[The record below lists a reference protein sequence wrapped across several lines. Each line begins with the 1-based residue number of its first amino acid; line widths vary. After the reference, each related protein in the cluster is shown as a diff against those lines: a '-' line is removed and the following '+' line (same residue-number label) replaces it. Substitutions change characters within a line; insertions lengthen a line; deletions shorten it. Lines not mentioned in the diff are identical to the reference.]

1 MQPPRFKH
9 ARSLHVLA
17 AILLLVGGAGPLSGC
32 TSAPTPPSLTPTDTL
47 RSSVGRDSVLA
58 VLTSMR
64 RAAFDSSFAV
74 LDTYTVRRTVR
85 TERLDSTG
93 TPIATRSHVLRYPPA
108 PATGTL
114 LDTDSSGTFR
124 DGGLLGHVAP
134 DRAPTDRPPNVAAQ
148 ILPDQPAYVEPRTRE
163 AYRYAL
169 QARTRPDG
177 VPVYVIE
184 AQARDRGTG
193 RDQSVRYARL
203 TLDRDARQ
211 LIGLTTVRADDG
223 LLFSEFS
230 RFELH
235 LQPLADGA
243 WGPARTHARA
253 FLHVPFRAPR
263 HFRTVSTFS
272 NYTR

>member
-1 MQPPRFKH
+1 
-9 ARSLHVLA
+9 
-17 AILLLVGGAGPLSGC
+17 
-32 TSAPTPPSLTPTDTL
+32 
-47 RSSVGRDSVLA
+47 
-58 VLTSMR
+58 MR
-64 RAAFDSSFAV
+64 RAAFDSAFAV

-93 TPIATRSHVLRYPPA
+93 AAIATRSYVLRYPPA
-108 PATGTL
+108 PAAGTL
-114 LDTDSSGTFR
+114 LAADSSGPFR
-124 DGGLLGHVAP
+124 DGGLLRHAAP
-134 DRAPTDRPPNVAAQ
+134 DRAPTDRPPDVAAQ

-177 VPVYVIE
+177 TPVYVIE
-184 AQARDRGTG
+184 ARARDRGTG
-193 RDQSVRYARL
+193 RDQSVHYARL
-203 TLDRDARQ
+203 TLDRDSRA

-230 RFELH
+230 RFALH
-235 LQPLADGA
+235 LQALGDGT
-243 WGPARTHARA
+243 WGPARTDVWA

-272 NYTR
+272 DYTR